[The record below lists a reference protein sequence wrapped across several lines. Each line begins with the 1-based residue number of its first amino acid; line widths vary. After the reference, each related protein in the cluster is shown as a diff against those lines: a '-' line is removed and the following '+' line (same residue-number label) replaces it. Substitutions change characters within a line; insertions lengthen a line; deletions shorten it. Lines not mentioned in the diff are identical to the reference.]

1 KEGFP
6 ITALRETNVLLSL
19 HNPNIVRVLEMVVG
33 STLDKVYMV
42 MEYFD
47 HDLKSVMRH
56 MRHQKRCFSLGQVKS
71 LVLQLL
77 SATEFMHRHWYI
89 HRDLKTS
96 NLLYN
101 HQ

>member
-1 KEGFP
+1 MCVF
-6 ITALRETNVLLSL
+6 A
-19 HNPNIVRVLEMVVG
+19 
-33 STLDKVYMV
+33 
-42 MEYFD
+42 
-47 HDLKSVMRH
+47 
-56 MRHQKRCFSLGQVKS
+56 QRCFSLGQVKS

-101 HQ
+101 HQVNERTNMPIRSTNMKLGKTP